1 MENSESMYS
10 MPEHEERNWA
20 LFSHLGLFIGA
31 FVPFGVL
38 LTPLVIWQLN
48 KDKSEFVTDHA
59 KEALNFK
66 LSMLLVYI
74 VCALLCIVLI
84 GFPMLLAAFVVDI
97 VFSIKGAIKA
107 SNNEYFEYPHSFK
120 FIS

>member
-1 MENSESMYS
+1 MENSESIHS
-10 MPEHEERNWA
+10 MPESEERNWA

-31 FVPFGVL
+31 IVPFGCI
-38 LTPLVIWQLN
+38 LTPLVIWQMN

-66 LSMLLVYI
+66 LSMLIAYLV
-74 VCALLCIVLI
+74 CGLLCIVLI
-84 GFPMLLAAFVVDI
+84 GFPMLLAALVIDV